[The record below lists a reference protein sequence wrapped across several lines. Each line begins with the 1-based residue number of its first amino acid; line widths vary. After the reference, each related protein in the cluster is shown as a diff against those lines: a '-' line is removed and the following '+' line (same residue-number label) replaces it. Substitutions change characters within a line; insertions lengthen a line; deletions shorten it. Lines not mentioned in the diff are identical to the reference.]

1 MQHKFA
7 NSICVFFLCCTTANR
22 DYSTVGS
29 ENFIEKRDHPKQKA
43 HGSGSLD
50 ISMLSIQIIYSETKV
65 KLPTKFYLSIGKG
78 RTSNFG
84 VSNCSVSI
92 APLLSQGKSEL
103 QSSSRTVKLF
113 FENSVFY
120 HVYFSNRTYCF
131 LFLFHYQGSA
141 EFTNLD
147 KDTDGMSNSILAMPP
162 RLSNEKFLEAYEVV
176 LVLDDR
182 ETFGFV

>member
-1 MQHKFA
+1 
-7 NSICVFFLCCTTANR
+7 
-22 DYSTVGS
+22 
-29 ENFIEKRDHPKQKA
+29 
-43 HGSGSLD
+43 
-50 ISMLSIQIIYSETKV
+50 MLSIQIIYSETKV

-92 APLLSQGKSEL
+92 APLLYQGKSEL
-103 QSSSRTVKLF
+103 QSSRTMVNFFFWKTLYSTLF
-113 FENSVFY
+113 
-120 HVYFSNRTYCF
+120 FSNRTYCF
-131 LFLFHYQGSA
+131 LFPFHYQGSA

-162 RLSNEKFLEAYEVV
+162 RLSNENFLEAYEVV